1 MTVLNAILLIVQTLS
16 VVAELSIKLFD
27 RWKQRKKEDKPP

>member
-1 MTVLNAILLIVQTLS
+1 MTILNAILLIVQTLS
-16 VVAELSIKLFD
+16 AVAELSISLFD